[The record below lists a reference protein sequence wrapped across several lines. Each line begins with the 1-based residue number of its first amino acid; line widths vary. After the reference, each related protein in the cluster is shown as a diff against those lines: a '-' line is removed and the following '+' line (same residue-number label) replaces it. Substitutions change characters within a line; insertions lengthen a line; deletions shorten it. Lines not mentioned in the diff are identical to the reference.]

1 MRPEVGT
8 TNAKH
13 GAHFKEREEKDYASG
28 FEDRIDDNEVASV
41 PIGSLVGTGDM
52 ALVAA
57 AKSGSSRAFDALVE
71 RHSRRIGRVAQR
83 VTRGRND
90 AEDV

>member
-13 GAHFKEREEKDYASG
+13 GARFQREGGERLASG

-71 RHSRRIGRVAQR
+71 RHSRRIRRVAQR

>member
-1 MRPEVGT
+1 MRVDSKTGSMT
-8 TNAKH
+8 TKWHLFLSAVWW
-13 GAHFKEREEKDYASG
+13 A
-28 FEDRIDDNEVASV
+28 
-41 PIGSLVGTGDM
+41 GDM

-71 RHSRRIGRVAQR
+71 RHSRRIRRVAQR